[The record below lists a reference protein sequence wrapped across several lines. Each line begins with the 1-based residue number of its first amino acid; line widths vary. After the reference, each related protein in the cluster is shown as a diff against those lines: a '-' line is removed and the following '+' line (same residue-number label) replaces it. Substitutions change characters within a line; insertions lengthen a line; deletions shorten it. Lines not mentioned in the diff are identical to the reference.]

1 METHTEISRQSANL
15 FSAEQVAKTIGADL
29 ETINEWLD
37 VGAVDRAVFGGGR
50 LSRYELHRVA
60 LVFEL
65 VKLGFSPSCAR
76 DIVRE
81 MEYDLQLV
89 WTRIP
94 SDFKAYAIIIPA
106 GRKWLVSWCW
116 KKSSEQQIDLFPMKG
131 CIVLP
136 VSDTLTRITNET
148 KRLMDI
154 ESQPL

>member
-1 METHTEISRQSANL
+1 
-15 FSAEQVAKTIGADL
+15 
-29 ETINEWLD
+29 
-37 VGAVDRAVFGGGR
+37 
-50 LSRYELHRVA
+50 VA

-65 VKLGFSPSCAR
+65 VKFGFSPSCAR

-94 SDFKAYAIIIPA
+94 SDFKAYAIMIPA

-116 KKSSEQQIDLFPMKG
+116 KKSLDQIDSLPMKDH
-131 CIVLP
+131 IVLP

-148 KRLMDI
+148 TRVGL
-154 ESQPL
+154 L

>member
-1 METHTEISRQSANL
+1 MESHTEISRQNPKL
-15 FSAEQVAKTIGADL
+15 LSAEQVAKAIGTDL

-50 LSRYELHRVA
+50 FSRYELHRVA

-65 VKLGFSPSCAR
+65 VRFGFSPSCAR

-94 SDFKAYAIIIPA
+94 NDFKAYAILIPA
-106 GRKWLVSWCW
+106 GGKWLVSWCW
-116 KKSSEQQIDLFPMKG
+116 KRSSDQIDLLPMKG
-131 CIVLP
+131 HIVLP

-148 KRLMDI
+148 NI
-154 ESQPL
+154 ESQLL

>member
-1 METHTEISRQSANL
+1 METHTEISGQSDNL
-15 FSAEQVAKTIGADL
+15 FSAEQVAKAIGTDL
-29 ETINEWLD
+29 ETVNEWLD

-50 LSRYELHRVA
+50 FSRYELHRAA
-60 LVFEL
+60 LIFEL
-65 VKLGFSPSCAR
+65 VKFGFSPSCAG

-116 KKSSEQQIDLFPMKG
+116 KKSSDQIESLPMKDH
-131 CIVLP
+131 IVLP
-136 VSDTLTRITNET
+136 VSDTVTRITNET
-148 KRLMDI
+148 KQVGL
-154 ESQPL
+154 L

>member
-1 METHTEISRQSANL
+1 METRTEISRQNPKL
-15 FSAEQVAKTIGADL
+15 LSAEQVAKAIGTNL

-50 LSRYELHRVA
+50 FSRYELHRVA

-65 VKLGFSPSCAR
+65 VKFGFSPSCAR

-94 SDFKAYAIIIPA
+94 NDFKAYAIIIPA
-106 GRKWLVSWCW
+106 GV
-116 KKSSEQQIDLFPMKG
+116 KG
-131 CIVLP
+131 HIVLP

-148 KRLMDI
+148 NI

>member
-1 METHTEISRQSANL
+1 VETHTEISRQSTNL
-15 FSAEQVAKTIGADL
+15 FSAEQVAKAVGTDL
-29 ETINEWLD
+29 ETVHEWID
-37 VGAVDRAVFGGGR
+37 VGAVDRATFGGGQF
-50 LSRYELHRVA
+50 SRNELHRVA

-65 VKLGFSPSCAR
+65 VKFGFSPSCAR

-116 KKSSEQQIDLFPMKG
+116 KKSSEQTDPFPANDY
-131 CIVLP
+131 IILP
-136 VSDTLTRITNET
+136 VSDTVTRITNET
-148 KRLMDI
+148 KRAGL
-154 ESQPL
+154 L

>member
-1 METHTEISRQSANL
+1 METRTEISRQNPKL
-15 FSAEQVAKTIGADL
+15 LSAEQVAKAIGTDL
-29 ETINEWLD
+29 ETVNEWID
-37 VGAVDRAVFGGGR
+37 VGAVDRATFGGGQF
-50 LSRYELHRVA
+50 SRYELHRAA

-65 VKLGFSPSCAR
+65 VKFGFSPSCAR

-116 KKSSEQQIDLFPMKG
+116 KKSSDQIDSLPMKG
-131 CIVLP
+131 HIVLP

-148 KRLMDI
+148 NI
-154 ESQPL
+154 ESQLL